1 MLLVGNPRLVE
12 ITIARHRVEQLVID
26 RRRQND
32 GQSVLQRGQFRA
44 HRFAALRKLE
54 TGLYGCLD
62 RLRIGN
68 EFHTVLT
75 NPFMGFALVAQ
86 LRQQQ
91 VEGVPFGVHSRG
103 DIPERPGVGGSQ
115 SRRRRDQGAALLH
128 HGERRLHLRHAVFVH
143 PALHVPDAV
152 EGKPAHQ
159 AGECG
164 EGNRKADT
172 GIESDRN
179 PAAGQQQAPQI
190 LADHRTRP
198 LSESTSR

>member
-1 MLLVGNPRLVE
+1 MFLVGVGQLVE
-12 ITIARHRVEQLVID
+12 ITISGHRVEQLVID
-26 RRRQND
+26 RSCQND

-44 HRFAALRKLE
+44 HRFAAFREVE
-54 TGLYGCLD
+54 TGLYGFLD

-68 EFHTVLT
+68 ELRTVLT
-75 NPFMGFALVAQ
+75 NPFICFALVAQ

-91 VEGVPFGVHSRG
+91 IERIPFGVHSRG
-103 DIPERPGVGGSQ
+103 DIRERPHVRGSQ
-115 SRRRRDQGAALLH
+115 PRRGRDQGAALLH
-128 HGERRLHLRHAVFVH
+128 HGERRLHLRHAEFVH
-143 PALHVPDAV
+143 LALQVPYAV

-159 AGECG
+159 AGERG

-179 PAAGQQQAPQI
+179 PAAGEQQATQM
-190 LADHRTRP
+190 LGDHRTRP